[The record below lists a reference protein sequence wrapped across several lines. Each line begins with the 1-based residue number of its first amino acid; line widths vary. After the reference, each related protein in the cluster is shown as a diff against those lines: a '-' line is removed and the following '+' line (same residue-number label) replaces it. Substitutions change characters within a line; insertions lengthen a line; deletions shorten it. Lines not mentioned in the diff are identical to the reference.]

1 MFKIDPSK
9 TQQQSA
15 GSMPPDQFYGGPG
28 VDMLYPGGMM
38 QIPFS
43 DADWH
48 DAHMV
53 SGISKLPF
61 LLER

>member
-1 MFKIDPSK
+1 
-9 TQQQSA
+9 
-15 GSMPPDQFYGGPG
+15 MPPDQFYGGPG

-43 DADWH
+43 EADWH

-53 SGISKLPF
+53 SRRL
-61 LLER
+61 R